1 MDTQQ
6 ARSQAV
12 ATLDLILTSAREHF
26 TDSLEDYLTAKKVK
40 LTASEKLDVDKL
52 FADAFNSSLVAEISA
67 LLSFML
73 YSELNNPEIISRIVP
88 DFLDEYQ
95 SKMERI
101 PAELEK
107 ETKDLRS
114 LAQKTLE
121 FEEEKSEVVKSL
133 TQDLA
138 AMTEMKPLRGSF
150 DAILLSLLGQ

>member
-1 MDTQQ
+1 MSNEQT
-6 ARSQAV
+6 RSQAV
-12 ATLDLILTSAREHF
+12 ATLGIMLTSARENF
-26 TDSLEDYLTAKKVK
+26 TDSLEDYLSARKVK
-40 LTASEKLDVDKL
+40 LTAAEKLDVDRL
-52 FADAFNSSLVAEISA
+52 FADAFNSSLVAEMAA

-73 YSELNNPEIISRIVP
+73 YSELNNPEIIKRIVP

-107 ETKDLRS
+107 ETRGLRS

-138 AMTEMKPLRGSF
+138 AMTEMKPLRSSF
-150 DAILLSLLGQ
+150 DAILLSLLG

>member
-1 MDTQQ
+1 MDAEQ

-12 ATLDLILTSAREHF
+12 ATLDFILTAAREHF
-26 TDSLEDYLTAKKVK
+26 TDSLEDYLSAKKVK
-40 LTASEKLDVDKL
+40 LTASEKLDIDKL
-52 FADAFNSSLVAEISA
+52 FVDAFNSSLVAEVSA

-73 YSELNNPEIISRIVP
+73 YSELNNPQIIERIVP

-95 SKMERI
+95 SKVERI

-107 ETKDLRS
+107 ETKGLRS
-114 LAQKTLE
+114 LAQRTLE
-121 FEEEKSEVVKSL
+121 SEGEKSEIVKSL

-138 AMTEMKPLRGSF
+138 ARTEMKPLRGSF

>member
-1 MDTQQ
+1 MSNEQT
-6 ARSQAV
+6 RSQAV
-12 ATLDLILTSAREHF
+12 ATLDIILTKARENF
-26 TDSLEDYLTAKKVK
+26 TGSLEDYLSAKKVK
-40 LTASEKLDVDKL
+40 LTAAEKLDVDKL

-101 PAELEK
+101 PAELGK

-114 LAQKTLE
+114 LAQRTLE
-121 FEEEKSEVVKSL
+121 SDGEKSEIVKSL

>member
-1 MDTQQ
+1 MGAEQ

-12 ATLDLILTSAREHF
+12 ATLDFILTAAREHF
-26 TDSLEDYLTAKKVK
+26 TDSLEDYLSAKKVK
-40 LTASEKLDVDKL
+40 ITASEKLDIDKL
-52 FADAFNSSLVAEISA
+52 FVDAFNSSLVAEVSA

-73 YSELNNPEIISRIVP
+73 YSELNNPEIIERIVP

-101 PAELEK
+101 PAELGK

-114 LAQKTLE
+114 LAQRTLE
-121 FEEEKSEVVKSL
+121 SDGEKSEIVKSL

>member
-1 MDTQQ
+1 MNTEQ

-12 ATLDLILTSAREHF
+12 ATLDLILTKARENF
-26 TDSLEDYLTAKKVK
+26 TDSLEDYLSAKKVK
-40 LTASEKLDVDKL
+40 LTASEKLDIDKL
-52 FADAFNSSLVAEISA
+52 FADAFHSSLVAEVSA

-73 YSELNNPEIISRIVP
+73 YSELNNPEIINRIVP

-121 FEEEKSEVVKSL
+121 SEEEKSDIVKSL

-138 AMTEMKPLRGSF
+138 AMTEVKPLRGSF

>member
-12 ATLDLILTSAREHF
+12 ATLDLILTSARENF
-26 TDSLEDYLTAKKVK
+26 TDSLEDYLSAKKVK

-73 YSELNNPEIISRIVP
+73 YSELNNPEIITRIVP

-101 PAELEK
+101 PTELEK
-107 ETKDLRS
+107 ETRDLRS

-138 AMTEMKPLRGSF
+138 GMTEMKPLRSSF

>member
-1 MDTQQ
+1 MDTGQ

-12 ATLDLILTSAREHF
+12 ATLDFILTAAREHF
-26 TDSLEDYLTAKKVK
+26 TDSLEDYLSAKKVK
-40 LTASEKLDVDKL
+40 LTASEKLDIDKL
-52 FADAFNSSLVAEISA
+52 FADAFNASLVAEVSA

-73 YSELNNPEIISRIVP
+73 YSELNNPEIINRIVP

-95 SKMERI
+95 SKLERI

-107 ETKDLRS
+107 ETKDLRN

-121 FEEEKSEVVKSL
+121 SEAEKSEIVKSL
-133 TQDLA
+133 AQDLA
-138 AMTEMKPLRGSF
+138 GMTEMKPLRGSF

>member
-1 MDTQQ
+1 M
-6 ARSQAV
+6 
-12 ATLDLILTSAREHF
+12 LTSARENF
-26 TDSLEDYLTAKKVK
+26 TDSLEDYLSARKVK
-40 LTASEKLDVDKL
+40 LTAAEKLDVDRL
-52 FADAFNSSLVAEISA
+52 FADAFNSSLVAEMAA

-73 YSELNNPEIISRIVP
+73 YSELNNPEIIKRIVP

-107 ETKDLRS
+107 ETRGLRS

-138 AMTEMKPLRGSF
+138 AMTEMKPLRSSF

>member
-6 ARSQAV
+6 ARSQAI

-26 TDSLEDYLTAKKVK
+26 TDSLEDYLSAKKVK
-40 LTASEKLDVDKL
+40 LTAAEKLDVDKL

-73 YSELNNPEIISRIVP
+73 YSELNNPEIIKRIVP

-107 ETKDLRS
+107 ETRGLIS

-133 TQDLA
+133 SQDLA
-138 AMTEMKPLRGSF
+138 AMTEMKPLRSSF

>member
-1 MDTQQ
+1 MNTEQ
-6 ARSQAV
+6 ARGQAV
-12 ATLDLILTSAREHF
+12 ATLDLILTKAREHF
-26 TDSLEDYLTAKKVK
+26 TDSLEDYLSAKKVK
-40 LTASEKLDVDKL
+40 LTASGKLDVDKL
-52 FADAFNSSLVAEISA
+52 FADAFNSSLVSEVSA

-73 YSELNNPEIISRIVP
+73 YSELNNPEIITRIAP

-101 PAELEK
+101 SAELEK
-107 ETKDLRS
+107 ETKDLGS
-114 LAQKTLE
+114 LARKTLE
-121 FEEEKSEVVKSL
+121 SEEEKSDIVKSL

>member
-1 MDTQQ
+1 MSNEQT
-6 ARSQAV
+6 RSQAV
-12 ATLDLILTSAREHF
+12 ATLDIILTKARENF
-26 TDSLEDYLTAKKVK
+26 TDSLEDYLSAKKVK
-40 LTASEKLDVDKL
+40 LTAAEKLDVDKL

-95 SKMERI
+95 SKMECI

-107 ETKDLRS
+107 ETRDLRS

-138 AMTEMKPLRGSF
+138 AMTEMKPLRSSF

>member
-12 ATLDLILTSAREHF
+12 ATLDLILTSARENF
-26 TDSLEDYLTAKKVK
+26 TDSLEDYLSAKKVK

-138 AMTEMKPLRGSF
+138 AMTEMKPLRSSF

>member
-1 MDTQQ
+1 MSNEQ

-12 ATLDLILTSAREHF
+12 ATLDIILTKARENF
-26 TDSLEDYLTAKKVK
+26 TDSLEDYLSAKKVK
-40 LTASEKLDVDKL
+40 LTAAEKLDVDKL
-52 FADAFNSSLVAEISA
+52 FADAFNSSLVAEVSA
-67 LLSFML
+67 LLSFVL

-114 LAQKTLE
+114 LAQKMLE

>member
-1 MDTQQ
+1 MSNEQT
-6 ARSQAV
+6 RSQAV
-12 ATLDLILTSAREHF
+12 ATLDIILTKARENF
-26 TDSLEDYLTAKKVK
+26 TDSLEDYLSAKKVK
-40 LTASEKLDVDKL
+40 LTAAEKLDVDKL

-73 YSELNNPEIISRIVP
+73 YSELNNPEIIKRIVP

-107 ETKDLRS
+107 ETRDLRS
-114 LAQKTLE
+114 LAQKILE

-138 AMTEMKPLRGSF
+138 AMTEMKPLRSSF

>member
-1 MDTQQ
+1 MSNEQT
-6 ARSQAV
+6 RSQAV
-12 ATLDLILTSAREHF
+12 ATLDIILTKARENF
-26 TDSLEDYLTAKKVK
+26 TDSLEDYLSAKKVK
-40 LTASEKLDVDKL
+40 LTAAEKLDVDKL

-107 ETKDLRS
+107 ETRDLRS

-138 AMTEMKPLRGSF
+138 AMTEMKPLRSSF